1 MKLKWCKHSYFIVE
15 TGGLKI
21 AIDPHDG
28 GSIGL
33 ESCRVEADLVLVT
46 HNHYDHNA
54 IEIAS
59 GAKTIVVKWRPGS
72 FKIGEVEVKG
82 FKYYHD
88 NVEGRLR
95 GETIAYKLEAEKLKI
110 LHLGDIGHHLTN
122 RDVEEL
128 GEIDILMIPVGGV
141 YTINYKEAW
150 TIIQQVSPKI
160 AIPMHYW
167 TPKALTP
174 LDPLDKLLN
183 IVETPK
189 IKIEKDTLE
198 VDANNIPEKT
208 TLLVIP

>member
-1 MKLKWCKHSYFIVE
+1 MRLKWCRHSYFIVE
-15 TGGLKI
+15 TRGLKI

-54 IEIAS
+54 IEMAAGPKSI
-59 GAKTIVVKWRPGS
+59 IVKWRPGS
-72 FKIGEVEVKG
+72 FKVGEVNVKG

-88 NVEGRLR
+88 NLGGRLR

-110 LHLGDIGHHLTN
+110 LHLGDLGHTLN
-122 RDVEEL
+122 NKDLEEL

-150 TIIQQVSPKI
+150 TIIGQVNPKI

-183 IVETPK
+183 IVEAQK
-189 IKIEKDTLE
+189 MKIEKDTLE
-198 VDANNIPEKT
+198 VNADNIPEKT
-208 TLLVIP
+208 TLLIIP